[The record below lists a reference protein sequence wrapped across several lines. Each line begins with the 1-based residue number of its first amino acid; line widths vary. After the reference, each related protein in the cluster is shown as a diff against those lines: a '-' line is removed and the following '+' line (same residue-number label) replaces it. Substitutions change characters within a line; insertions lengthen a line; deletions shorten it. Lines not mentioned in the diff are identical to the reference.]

1 MSTPRSEQLCI
12 DKTAVLSQVL
22 QKAADLQEAI
32 SEGATSFLLTEFK
45 YMGVFMVSSSP
56 RQHVLLLSMLFLRRL
71 ASLLACAPR
80 IVCTQAKAACLPW
93 RPDLFQQQAAAAI
106 WCGSQALRQAAT

>member
-1 MSTPRSEQLCI
+1 MSTPCWAQLCI
-12 DKTAVLSQVL
+12 DKSGSLSQVL

-56 RQHVLLLSMLFLRRL
+56 RQHVVLLSMLSLFCL
-71 ASLLACAPR
+71 AQLCQRVLLGWPAHWQGSLSALAAGF
-80 IVCTQAKAACLPW
+80 ILAV
-93 RPDLFQQQAAAAI
+93 AAAF
-106 WCGSQALRQAAT
+106 GSAARC

>member
-1 MSTPRSEQLCI
+1 MGSPRWAQLCI
-12 DKTAVLSQVL
+12 DQSSLLSQVL

-56 RQHVLLLSMLFLRRL
+56 RQHVVLRMLSPRCLANLLSDWCSVPL
-71 ASLLACAPR
+71 STC
-80 IVCTQAKAACLPW
+80 KAARLPW
-93 RPDLFQQQAAAAI
+93 RPGWF
-106 WCGSQALRQAAT
+106 

>member
-1 MSTPRSEQLCI
+1 MRHAWLG
-12 DKTAVLSQVL
+12 TAMHRQERLLLQVL

-56 RQHVLLLSMLFLRRL
+56 RQHVVLLSMLVPRCL
-71 ASLLACAPR
+71 AIYEAVSSSDGLL
-80 IVCTQAKAACLPW
+80 TNKAARLPW
-93 RPDLFQQQAAAAI
+93 PPALF
-106 WCGSQALRQAAT
+106 